1 MPVYGYRCSRGHHF
15 ELQQRITEPPLTQCP
30 ECGAPVTRVFYPVG
44 IIFKGGGFYKT
55 DSRGA
60 GTDGTIT
67 PADGAKTETKADAKA
82 DSKGDGK
89 ADTKADTKAKTGAD
103 AGSRP
108 PAPSPPAKTDEK
120 PSTKKGAAC

>member
-15 ELQQRITEPPLTQCP
+15 EIQQRITEPPLTQCP

-60 GTDGTIT
+60 SSDGSTT
-67 PADGAKTETKADAKA
+67 PADGPKTKTETK
-82 DSKGDGK
+82 
-89 ADTKADTKAKTGAD
+89 TEPETKAKTTPD
-103 AGSRP
+103 AGGSK
-108 PAPSPPAKTDEK
+108 PAPPPPAKTDQK
-120 PSTKKGAAC
+120 TSTEEGAA

>member
-15 ELQQRITEPPLTQCP
+15 EIQQRITEPPLTQCP

-60 GTDGTIT
+60 SSDGSVA
-67 PADGAKTETKADAKA
+67 PAGGPKTETKADA
-82 DSKGDGK
+82 G
-89 ADTKADTKAKTGAD
+89 TKPKSTPD
-103 AGSRP
+103 AGSSK
-108 PAPSPPAKTDEK
+108 PATPPPAKTDSK
-120 PSTKKGAAC
+120 ASTEEGAA

>member
-15 ELQQRITEPPLTQCP
+15 EVQQRITEAPLSQCP

-60 GTDGTIT
+60 GKDGSAT
-67 PADGAKTETKADAKA
+67 PAETSKTETKTDTKTETKAD
-82 DSKGDGK
+82 
-89 ADTKADTKAKTGAD
+89 
-103 AGSRP
+103 
-108 PAPSPPAKTDEK
+108 
-120 PSTKKGAAC
+120 

>member
-15 ELQQRITEPPLTQCP
+15 EVQQRITEAPLSQCP

-60 GTDGTIT
+60 ASDGTVT
-67 PADGAKTETKADAKA
+67 PTESPKTDAKTETK
-82 DSKGDGK
+82 SE
-89 ADTKADTKAKTGAD
+89 TKA
-103 AGSRP
+103 
-108 PAPSPPAKTDEK
+108 PAKTEK
-120 PSTKKGAAC
+120 TTTTKEGAA

>member
-15 ELQQRITEPPLTQCP
+15 EIQQRITEPPLTQCP

-60 GTDGTIT
+60 SSDGSATPTESPKTDT
-67 PADGAKTETKADAKA
+67 KTETK
-82 DSKGDGK
+82 S
-89 ADTKADTKAKTGAD
+89 DTKTETKSETKAPKKTE
-103 AGSRP
+103 
-108 PAPSPPAKTDEK
+108 KTTT
-120 PSTKKGAAC
+120 TKEGAA

>member
-15 ELQQRITEPPLTQCP
+15 EIQQRITEPPLTQCP

-60 GTDGTIT
+60 SGDGSTT
-67 PADGAKTETKADAKA
+67 PSEGAKTETKTESGTK
-82 DSKGDGK
+82 
-89 ADTKADTKAKTGAD
+89 TKATPDG
-103 AGSRP
+103 GSSK
-108 PAPSPPAKTDEK
+108 PAAPPPAKTEEK
-120 PSTKKGAAC
+120 TSAEEGAA